1 MKDGKSI
8 KISIITVSFNSSETI
23 RDTIESVKNQ
33 TFQNIEYI
41 LVDGNSTDETISI
54 IKVFEPEFKGRL
66 KWISEPDKGLYDAM
80 NKGIKMAT
88 GDIIAIINSDDLFCD
103 NQAIQKVVDVF
114 LGNKKLDSVYAN
126 LYYVAQNDTSKIIR
140 HWKSGKQRAFKYGWH
155 PAHPTFYVKRTV
167 YEQFGLFDLDYKLA
181 ADFEIMLRFLEKYKI
196 STQYLEE
203 PLVKMRLGGE
213 TNKSIRNIIN
223 QNVECINAFVKNGL
237 RVNRLMYPFY
247 RIVPKLFQ
255 FR

>member
-1 MKDGKSI
+1 MKFSLV
-8 KISIITVSFNSSETI
+8 TVAFNSFATI
-23 RDTIESVKNQ
+23 RDTFRSVLSQ
-33 TFQNIEYI
+33 TYENIEYI
-41 LVDGNSTDETISI
+41 VVDGNSTDETVSI
-54 IKVFEPEFKGRL
+54 IKEFEPEFNGRL
-66 KWISEPDKGLYDAM
+66 KWVSEPDKGLYDAM
-80 NKGIKMAT
+80 NKGIRMAT
-88 GDIIAIINSDDLFCD
+88 GDIIGIINSDDLFCD
-103 NQAIQKVVDVF
+103 NEAIEKVVNIF
-114 LGNKKLDSVYAN
+114 ELSENLDSVYAN

-155 PAHPTFYVKRTV
+155 PAHPTFYVKRKI
-167 YEQFGLFDLDYKLA
+167 YEEYGVFNLDYKLA

-213 TNKSIRNIIN
+213 TNKSFSNIIN
-223 QNVECINAFVKNGL
+223 QNIECVNSFVNNGL
-237 RVNRLMYPFY
+237 KINRLMYPFY